1 MIIIGDVRGGCW
13 EKKPNANV
21 HKADGLTMLKPMCLH
36 SSYFSL
42 VQTRRGKSC
51 IKTSY
56 KPYVLSG
63 ISLQNFENAAG
74 NLNC

>member
-13 EKKPNANV
+13 EKKA
-21 HKADGLTMLKPMCLH
+21 KCECSQADGLTMLKPMCLH

-63 ISLQNFENAAG
+63 ISLQNFENAAD